1 MGIIVGIIFGIIV
14 IWLIWAGVKGMQKS
28 KKMVNDL
35 FQLRIAVLKEPEEIL
50 EQLGL
55 LDLDIG
61 EDLEKNVANKLKG
74 LMIQK
79 GHNVNDYFPSLND
92 SSFAVKTGANVNIEV
107 MNMFAATQHD
117 ICEQIRKYSNQIV

>member
-1 MGIIVGIIFGIIV
+1 MEILIGIIV
-14 IWLIWAGVKGMQKS
+14 IWLFWAGIKGMQKS

-35 FQLRIAVLKEPEEIL
+35 SQLRIAVLKEPDEML
-50 EQLGL
+50 EQLGF

-74 LMIQK
+74 LMIQR

-92 SSFAVKTGANVNIEV
+92 SSFATKTGGNVNLEV
-107 MNMFAATQHD
+107 MNTFAATQHD
-117 ICEQIRKYSNQIV
+117 ICEQIRKYSDQII

>member
-1 MGIIVGIIFGIIV
+1 MEILIGIIV
-14 IWLIWAGVKGMQKS
+14 IWFIWSAIKGMQKS

-35 FQLRIAVLKEPEEIL
+35 SQLRIAVLKEPEEML
-50 EQLGL
+50 EQLGF

-74 LMIQK
+74 LMIQR

-92 SSFAVKTGANVNIEV
+92 SSFAVKTGSNVNYEV
-107 MNMFAATQHD
+107 MNTFAATQHD
-117 ICEQIRKYSNQIV
+117 ICEQIRKYSDQIV

>member
-1 MGIIVGIIFGIIV
+1 MEILIGIIV
-14 IWLIWAGVKGMQKS
+14 IWLFWAGIKGIQKS

-35 FQLRIAVLKEPEEIL
+35 SDLRIAVLKEPEGML
-50 EQLGL
+50 EQLGF

-74 LMIQK
+74 LMIQR

-92 SSFAVKTGANVNIEV
+92 SSFATKTGGNVNLEV
-107 MNMFAATQHD
+107 MNTFAATQHD
-117 ICEQIRKYSNQIV
+117 ICEQIRKYSDQIV